1 MIDRDDIVPE
11 RVAESN
17 GIDATEHL
25 NGSEHARV
33 DSGSADI
40 DETCDGGS
48 GPVVSA
54 LVDAT
59 LDIAATTDQRMDGN
73 TSGVQMDVTA
83 TLDSAPGSVPTSD
96 RGENVDQTVDSAQPA
111 VVRSGKAAS
120 GQRSASQGGSRF
132 QTIKAHARGGLGE
145 VFVARDLELG
155 RTVALKEI
163 QARHSKNR
171 FNQDRFVAE
180 AVITGALEHPG
191 IVPVYGLGRYSDGRP
206 YYAMRF
212 IAGTS
217 FQAAINQYHAD
228 NPDGVGVDYY
238 SRDFKSLLRTFVD
251 VCRAIHYAH
260 EHGVLHRDIKPD
272 NVMLGQ
278 YGETMVVDWGLAKVL
293 ASQGTGESAGHD
305 NPLLQSIATETMG
318 GAVMGTPAYMSPEQ
332 AMGLNDKLDAT
343 SDIYSLGAT
352 LFTLLS
358 GQRSVE
364 GRSSLEVIENVRS
377 GRLRSLRVIAPKV
390 PRALVSICSKS
401 LSVDPIERY
410 ADVGAMIEDIER
422 WLADDL
428 VLAHRDRESIAERL
442 GRWVRRHHTWV
453 VSGGMFLIAFLVV
466 AVAAGALINTARKRE
481 LVAKQQAEVAKA
493 EAMQRYR
500 QSRQAIDTWLVGSNE
515 ALQFFPGTQSIR
527 TRMLELAADDYRQLA
542 TSSSRDPDL
551 ELERARALIR
561 LGDIHQIQLMQAEA
575 RSRYDD
581 AIKVLEK
588 LESQPQIGHLAS
600 AEAANANVR
609 KAISYTN
616 ENRWADAQAELEPAI
631 AALGALAERY
641 PQEPIMD
648 SYLSAALV
656 NLGETLLSLGK
667 LDAAI
672 EALESVIARS
682 DQAITSAQKSR
693 GDAAGETI
701 AEDWDASLAKFERDA
716 VLAGVRAREL
726 LGRGCLARGDY
737 QRADAV
743 LAEAIDRLSRA
754 MATRA
759 DDPDWVDALA
769 SACVSRA
776 NVQRTAGMQKEME
789 QTLALAVEHY
799 EKLVIALPDVPRYAE
814 SLALTLAD
822 LGIAMFDDERLDE
835 ARAMLGQASSR
846 WQELL
851 RAYPDIARYHEQ
863 NAVCEDALS
872 QIVLQ
877 REGDGDRAFG
887 HASAAVQTFQE
898 LAELFPDAVDHRHRL
913 AISRSHAA
921 LAVVKVGQAEASGGV
936 LPQDAKLLFD
946 VAIQGLRSLVEE
958 FPAIAEYRYSLAHV
972 MYREG
977 LELATA
983 GEPELATER
992 LSEAETYWRDL
1003 AINGHVE
1010 AADHLALL
1018 LLAHPQADLRDYQQ
1032 SLEFAQRAT
1041 KASPHNLRYRSTLAA
1056 AMALCGDV
1064 SGAKAKLGEGR
1075 IAGDQRV
1082 GRDDFVAA
1090 ICSVLAR
1097 DADSESVRDQAVT
1110 WLAER
1115 HPGSPRLQAFERLLK
1130 DLVAAENR

>member
-1 MIDRDDIVPE
+1 VSNKDDPMPDHAV
-11 RVAESN
+11 ESK
-17 GIDATEHL
+17 GINATEVFD
-25 NGSEHARV
+25 GSEIAMV
-33 DSGSADI
+33 DSRLTDI
-40 DETCDGGS
+40 DETCDGR
-48 GPVVSA
+48 SA
-54 LVDAT
+54 PGEAALMDASQ
-59 LDIAATTDQRMDGN
+59 DIAATTNQRVGGN
-73 TSGVQMDVTA
+73 TPGIQEEVNATLASSPGGERGGNVDQ
-83 TLDSAPGSVPTSD
+83 TLDSA
-96 RGENVDQTVDSAQPA
+96 QPS
-111 VVRSGKAAS
+111 VVRSGNAAS
-120 GQRSASQGGSRF
+120 QQTNVSQDGSRF
-132 QTIKAHARGGLGE
+132 RTIKAHAKGGLGE

-155 RTVALKEI
+155 RAVALKEI
-163 QARHSKNR
+163 QARHSNNR

-217 FQAAINQYHAD
+217 FQAAINQHYAD
-228 NPDGVGVDYY
+228 NPDGVGIDYY
-238 SRDFKSLLRTFVD
+238 SRDFKALLRIFVD

-293 ASQGTGESAGHD
+293 ASQNLGESAGHD

-390 PRALVSICSKS
+390 PRALASICSKS
-401 LSVDPIERY
+401 LSVNPVDRY

-453 VSGGMFLIAFLVV
+453 VSGGMFLLAFLVV
-466 AVAAGALINTARKRE
+466 AVAAVALINSARKRE

-542 TSSSRDPDL
+542 TSSSSDPDL

-575 RSRYDD
+575 RSQYDD
-581 AIKVLEK
+581 AIKVLEG
-588 LESQPQIGHLAS
+588 LQSQPEIGHLAS
-600 AEAANANVR
+600 AEAANASVR
-609 KAISYTN
+609 KAISLTH
-616 ENRWADAQAELEPAI
+616 ENRWADAEAELEPAT
-631 AALGALAERY
+631 ATLGSLAERY
-641 PQEPIMD
+641 PQEPIID

-656 NLGETLLSLGK
+656 NLGETGLSLGK
-667 LDAAI
+667 MDTAI
-672 EALESVIARS
+672 GNLESVIARS
-682 DQAITSAQKSR
+682 DQAIASSQKSR
-693 GDAAGETI
+693 NDTAVEKLAV
-701 AEDWDASLAKFERDA
+701 DSDASLGRFERDA

-769 SACVSRA
+769 SAYVSRA

-789 QTLALAVEHY
+789 QTLALAAGHY

-835 ARAMLGQASSR
+835 ARAVLGQASGQ

-851 RAYPDIARYHEQ
+851 RTYPDIARYHEQ

-877 REGDGDRAFG
+877 RDGDGERAFG

-921 LAVVKVGQAEASGGV
+921 LAVVKLGEAESAASGM
-936 LPQDAKLLFD
+936 PQDAKLLFD
-946 VAIQGLRSLVEE
+946 AAIQGLRSLVEE
-958 FPAIAEYRYSLAHV
+958 FPEIADYRYSLAHV
-972 MYREG
+972 MYHEG
-977 LELATA
+977 LALATA
-983 GEPELATER
+983 GEPELAEQR
-992 LSEAETYWRDL
+992 LGEAERDWREL
-1003 AINGHVE
+1003 AVNGHVE

-1018 LLAHPQADLRDYQQ
+1018 LMTHPQGTLRDYQQ
-1032 SLEFAQRAT
+1032 SLEFAERAT
-1041 KASPHNLRYRSTLAA
+1041 MASPRNLRYQSTLAA

-1064 SGAKAKLGEGR
+1064 SGAKAKLGE
-1075 IAGDQRV
+1075 QRRTDAPWV
-1082 GRDDFVAA
+1082 GRDYFVAA

-1097 DADSESVRDQAVT
+1097 DTDSKSVREQALN
-1110 WLAER
+1110 WLGER
-1115 HPGSPRLQAFERLLK
+1115 HPGSPRLQAFARLLE
-1130 DLVAAENR
+1130 DLVTAETR